1 MSKKALILNQKP
13 KACEVHSE
21 SQRRKELENVKLSL
35 KPVSEETK
43 IKGTAMDMLI
53 G

>member
-1 MSKKALILNQKP
+1 MPKKASILSQKP
-13 KACEVHSE
+13 KACEEHYAT
-21 SQRRKELENVKLSL
+21 QMNKETEKVKLSL

-43 IKGTAMDMLI
+43 IKGTAMDMII